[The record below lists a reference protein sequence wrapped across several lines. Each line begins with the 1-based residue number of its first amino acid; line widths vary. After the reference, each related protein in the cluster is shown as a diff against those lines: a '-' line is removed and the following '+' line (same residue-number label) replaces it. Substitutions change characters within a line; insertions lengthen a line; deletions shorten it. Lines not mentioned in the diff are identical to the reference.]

1 MNQDGV
7 GLMRLD
13 LSPLEYAVA
22 PLEDGLVHFNSAA
35 YIVLTAS
42 GR

>member
-22 PLEDGLVHFNSAA
+22 QLEDGLVLFDSD
-35 YIVLTAS
+35 IVRCKRRS
-42 GR
+42 